1 MIISDGIRKMKLKYE
16 YWFDHK
22 WVVLVVGISKISGPH
37 PKKKYCIHVTTHEY
51 VGILYENAKTVHGA

>member
-37 PKKKYCIHVTTHEY
+37 PKKNIVYTSLLT
-51 VGILYENAKTVHGA
+51 NM